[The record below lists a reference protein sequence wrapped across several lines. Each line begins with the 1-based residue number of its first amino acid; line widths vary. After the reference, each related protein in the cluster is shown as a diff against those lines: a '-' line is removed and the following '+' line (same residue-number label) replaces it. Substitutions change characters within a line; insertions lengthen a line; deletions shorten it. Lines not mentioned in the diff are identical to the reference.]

1 MIRVTTASAQEI
13 ASIAE
18 EQSAS
23 SSELAHHTDQLSK
36 LIVELDDAMKRFQV
50 GRES

>member
-23 SSELAHHTDQLSK
+23 SNELTRHTDHLSK
-36 LIVELDDAMKRFQV
+36 LIIELDNAVESFQV
-50 GRES
+50 EINS